1 MIKKRKFALSTTQ
14 IILLSFLATII
25 IGSILLSLP
34 ISSAGGTPVPY
45 LDALFTAT
53 TSTCVTG
60 LVTLPVASTWSV
72 FGQIVILILI
82 QIGGLGIITI
92 MSGVMILINKKMGL
106 VDRLLIQDAFNLNTM
121 AGLAKFVRN
130 VLFGTLI
137 VEGIGAILYMLVFV
151 PEFGPRGIWI
161 SVFTSISAFCNAG
174 IDIISDNSLCSYATN
189 PIVNAVTAALIVLG
203 GLGYIVWWDVIRVI
217 KTKSKKSKKI
227 FRHLTLHSKIAIAVT
242 LILIFVGAALIFIFE
257 YSNPLTVKNM
267 PLFDKIQVSLFQSV
281 TTRTAGFASVPQE
294 NLTNA
299 SAVVSLILMIIGGS
313 PVGTAG
319 GIKTVTIAVLICCA
333 LATVKN
339 KNSVTLF
346 GRRIS
351 DGSIKKAIAVII
363 TFFTI
368 CTLSTV
374 LLMSTLDAS
383 AIDIVYETVSATAT
397 VGLSRNLTS
406 SLNTIGKII
415 IIVNMYFGRV
425 GPISLAVALGSK
437 NESQNVI
444 SEPTEEISI
453 G

>member
-1 MIKKRKFALSTTQ
+1 
-14 IILLSFLATII
+14 
-25 IGSILLSLP
+25 
-34 ISSAGGTPVPY
+34 
-45 LDALFTAT
+45 
-53 TSTCVTG
+53 
-60 LVTLPVASTWSV
+60 
-72 FGQIVILILI
+72 
-82 QIGGLGIITI
+82 
-92 MSGVMILINKKMGL
+92 
-106 VDRLLIQDAFNLNTM
+106 
-121 AGLAKFVRN
+121 
-130 VLFGTLI
+130 
-137 VEGIGAILYMLVFV
+137 
-151 PEFGPRGIWI
+151 
-161 SVFTSISAFCNAG
+161 
-174 IDIISDNSLCSYATN
+174 
-189 PIVNAVTAALIVLG
+189 
-203 GLGYIVWWDVIRVI
+203 
-217 KTKSKKSKKI
+217 
-227 FRHLTLHSKIAIAVT
+227 
-242 LILIFVGAALIFIFE
+242 
-257 YSNPLTVKNM
+257 M

-299 SAVVSLILMIIGGS
+299 SAVVSIILMIIGGS